1 MEDRQETSEALP
13 ETFLWIVFFS
23 STIISSVYIEIN
35 QHAPWFKAHINAG
48 LICPD
53 TRTDLRDHLRLGGKT
68 KTTVLCT
75 RLRHII
81 VYTLHARKKKDQTPR
96 ATLKFLMKA
105 KREKRKLQS
114 RQLKTPVRLVLC
126 RRRPVQIQFE
136 ADLLLCR
143 HRGRR
148 TGAINHRRGRGVGV
162 APRDGGYGD

>member
-1 MEDRQETSEALP
+1 MEDRQETSEASP

-53 TRTDLRDHLRLGGKT
+53 TRTDLLRLGGKKKHYST
-68 KTTVLCT
+68 MYKAPPY
-75 RLRHII
+75 HS
-81 VYTLHARKKKDQTPR
+81 LHSTCKKK
-96 ATLKFLMKA
+96 
-105 KREKRKLQS
+105 KRPNTQSYTKIPDEGQKGKRKLQS

-148 TGAINHRRGRGVGV
+148 TGAINHRRGVGV
-162 APRDGGYGD
+162 ALRDGGYGDWS